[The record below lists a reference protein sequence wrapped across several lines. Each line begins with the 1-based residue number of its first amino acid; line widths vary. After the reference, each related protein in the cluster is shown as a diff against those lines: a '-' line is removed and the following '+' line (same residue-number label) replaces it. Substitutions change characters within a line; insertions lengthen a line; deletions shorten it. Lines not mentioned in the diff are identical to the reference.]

1 MKYPFSNRG
10 QEKSTTFEGH
20 LNRQSP
26 VENLCKKGVLYYHPS
41 RKSFRSNSFFFL
53 FAFHIFLVKRNDDI
67 SKFLDINRLCI
78 SQVMLIWHVLFL
90 KILFSNKYILRYLLC
105 IYTKEL

>member
-26 VENLCKKGVLYYHPS
+26 VENLCKKGVLYYRPS
-41 RKSFRSNSFFFL
+41 RKSFRSNS

-67 SKFLDINRLCI
+67 SKFLWINKLCVCQ
-78 SQVMLIWHVLFL
+78 SMLIWHVLFL
-90 KILFSNKYILRYLLC
+90 EILFSNKYIVDT
-105 IYTKEL
+105 I

>member
-26 VENLCKKGVLYYHPS
+26 VENLCKNCVLYYHPS
-41 RKSFRSNSFFFL
+41 KSFRSNSFFFH

-67 SKFLDINRLCI
+67 SKFLDMNKLCI
-78 SQVMLIWHVLFL
+78 SQVMLIWHALFL
-90 KILFSNKYILRYLLC
+90 KILSSNEYIGTYLLC
-105 IYTKEL
+105 VYTEEL